1 MLDTTKKTIATLTAA
16 AFLGGG
22 SWAIAQTTGGA
33 STQKDSTP
41 NGGQVSPGGP
51 GGMGMREQVTGAT
64 AERVKDAV
72 LAKEPGATV
81 LRVMEIPQG
90 YVAAIT
96 KSDGSRAMVRL
107 DEDMKVVSVDAH
119 GGMRRAELTGD
130 ALTKV
135 KAAVTAKLPG
145 STLDHAHKSP
155 RGSGYDAHVVKAD
168 GTRVHVELD
177 AQFKVTSVSAALRGP
192 GRHGGPGGMR
202 RAELTGDALTKVKA
216 AVTAKLP
223 GSTLDHA
230 HKSPRGSGYDAHVVK
245 ADGTRVHVELDA
257 QFKVTSVSAALRGP
271 GRHGGPG
278 GPMGGETPL
287 TGDDAAKA
295 KAAALAKLPG
305 ATVDRVETDAHGAKY
320 EAHVTKA
327 DGTPATVKMDED
339 FTVTSVEEG

>member
-41 NGGQVSPGGP
+41 NGGQVPPGGP

-192 GRHGGPGGMR
+192 GRHGGPGG
-202 RAELTGDALTKVKA
+202 
-216 AVTAKLP
+216 
-223 GSTLDHA
+223 
-230 HKSPRGSGYDAHVVK
+230 
-245 ADGTRVHVELDA
+245 
-257 QFKVTSVSAALRGP
+257 
-271 GRHGGPG
+271 
-278 GPMGGETPL
+278 PMGGETPL